1 MAQEKVVLE
10 ITGMTCD
17 GCAQTIKRQLK
28 QERGV
33 SEAAVDSRS
42 GFAEVLYDP
51 DVTDEEAI
59 LKSPSFQRQY
69 KAQVVGPA
77 CC

>member
-1 MAQEKVVLE
+1 MAHEKVVLE
-10 ITGMTCD
+10 ITGMCD

-33 SEAAVDSRS
+33 ADAAVDSRN

-51 DVTDEEAI
+51 DVTNEEAI
-59 LKSPSFQRQY
+59 LKSRVFLRQY